1 MAPELLR
8 GGPYSMA
15 TDIYALGM
23 IMWELA
29 AGLPPFF
36 SCTDESALLLTIC
49 DRKRPDI
56 VDGTQSCWI
65 ALMESCWHADPN
77 QCLSVTDI
85 CEEVQTWLQCSKKPY
100 QDNCNTI
107 ESI

>member
-49 DRKRPDI
+49 DGKRPDI
-56 VDGTQSCWI
+56 VDGTPSCWI

-77 QCLSVTDI
+77 QRPSVADI
-85 CEEVQTWLQCSKKPY
+85 CEEVQTWLQCSKKAY